1 MGDKKDLGGCGRGGE
16 NILNENMFS
25 IKKYPLAPLLIV

>member
-16 NILNENMFS
+16 NILNENMFL
-25 IKKYPLAPLLIV
+25 IKKYFLVLLLIV